1 MKLSDCDRE
10 VIGAVL
16 FGIVAAIPIMLLV
29 AVFIL

>member
-10 VIGAVL
+10 VIGAAL
-16 FGIVAAIPIMLLV
+16 FGFVAAIPIMLLV

>member
-16 FGIVAAIPIMLLV
+16 FGLLSAVWIGLLV